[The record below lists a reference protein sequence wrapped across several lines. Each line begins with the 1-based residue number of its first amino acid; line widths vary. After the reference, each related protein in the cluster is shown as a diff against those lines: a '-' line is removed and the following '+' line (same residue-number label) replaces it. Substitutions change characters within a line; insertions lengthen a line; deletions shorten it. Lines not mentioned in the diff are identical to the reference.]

1 MLPLIMKN
9 RRFRVNHLL
18 PQVMI
23 SPQNKSQSCKPPKSN
38 QKLKVI
44 GRRMFLSKN
53 SIFLLLIPQRLP
65 QKYSQTLI
73 TRFCTA
79 VPFPPSTPCLP
90 PPPPPHWHPC
100 PPPLPT
106 KRPQHHPLLL
116 LSLTALLLQA
126 NFKGVSLHFSRTSPY
141 LKWNKS
147 CFGCPR
153 VSLAKV
159 DTIFWNMM
167 DYMPRDGSGYQNGWF
182 FGKMPRGGGGSFSI

>member
-1 MLPLIMKN
+1 MLPIIMKN
-9 RRFRVNHLL
+9 RRFRVNQFL

-38 QKLKVI
+38 QKLKVT

-53 SIFLLLIPQRLP
+53 SIFHLPVPQRLL
-65 QKYSQTLI
+65 QKDPQTLI

-79 VPFPPSTPCLP
+79 VPFPPSTPRP
-90 PPPPPHWHPC
+90 PPPPPPPSHRHPC

-116 LSLTALLLQA
+116 LSLTAPLLQA
-126 NFKGVSLHFSRTSPY
+126 NFKGVSLHFSRMSPY

-147 CFGCPR
+147 
-153 VSLAKV
+153 
-159 DTIFWNMM
+159 
-167 DYMPRDGSGYQNGWF
+167 
-182 FGKMPRGGGGSFSI
+182 

>member
-53 SIFLLLIPQRLP
+53 SIFLLPVPQRLL
-65 QKYSQTLI
+65 QKDPQTLI

-90 PPPPPHWHPC
+90 PPHRHPC

-126 NFKGVSLHFSRTSPY
+126 NFKGASLHFSRMSLY

-147 CFGCPR
+147 
-153 VSLAKV
+153 
-159 DTIFWNMM
+159 
-167 DYMPRDGSGYQNGWF
+167 
-182 FGKMPRGGGGSFSI
+182 

>member
-1 MLPLIMKN
+1 MLPIIVKN
-9 RRFRVNHLL
+9 RRFRLNCFL

-23 SPQNKSQSCKPPKSN
+23 PPQKKSQSCKPPKSN

-53 SIFLLLIPQRLP
+53 SIFLLLVPQRLLQKDP
-65 QKYSQTLI
+65 QSLI

-79 VPFPPSTPCLP
+79 VPFPPSTPP
-90 PPPPPHWHPC
+90 PPPPPPPPCPCSCPC

-116 LSLTALLLQA
+116 LSLTAPLVQA
-126 NFKGVSLHFSRTSPY
+126 NFKGALLHFSRTSPY

-147 CFGCPR
+147 
-153 VSLAKV
+153 
-159 DTIFWNMM
+159 
-167 DYMPRDGSGYQNGWF
+167 
-182 FGKMPRGGGGSFSI
+182 

>member
-1 MLPLIMKN
+1 MLPITMKN
-9 RRFRVNHLL
+9 RRILVNHFL

-79 VPFPPSTPCLP
+79 VPFPPATPRLPPPSP
-90 PPPPPHWHPC
+90 PPPPPPPLPPHQHPC

-126 NFKGVSLHFSRTSPY
+126 NFKGASLHFSRMSPY

-147 CFGCPR
+147 
-153 VSLAKV
+153 
-159 DTIFWNMM
+159 
-167 DYMPRDGSGYQNGWF
+167 
-182 FGKMPRGGGGSFSI
+182 